1 MDDDFPDGSSRGS
14 FLDVLLA
21 FLRLGLNS
29 FVGPVAHLGYF
40 RDGIVVRRKWLD
52 EMAYVD
58 LVALCQFLPEPAS
71 SQVGIALGI
80 RRGIRGALTAWRGFT
95 TPSPAGLA
103 LFAYGVAGL
112 GTSMVRAGSEAIG
125 NCREKGHRGYIFLV
139 EAGSEF
145 SISRPFPDISG
156 HSCDSGSD
164 RPMVQVAHCSAGSA
178 HKWVSVV

>member
-125 NCREKGHRGYIFLV
+125 NCRETSVLRPGKDIAATFSLLRRGLNFQFPGHFPTFRVIPAIPVQTGPW
-139 EAGSEF
+139 
-145 SISRPFPDISG
+145 SR
-156 HSCDSGSD
+156 
-164 RPMVQVAHCSAGSA
+164 
-178 HKWVSVV
+178 